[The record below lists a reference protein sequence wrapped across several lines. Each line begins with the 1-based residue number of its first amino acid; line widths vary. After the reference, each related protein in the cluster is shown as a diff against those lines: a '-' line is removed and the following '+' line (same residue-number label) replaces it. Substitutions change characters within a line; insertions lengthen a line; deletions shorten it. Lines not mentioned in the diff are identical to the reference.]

1 MNDLIIIIAL
11 ILLNGVF
18 SMSEV
23 ALISARKPR
32 LAAEARKG
40 SKNARIALQLS
51 EDPDRF
57 LSTVQIGITLIGIL
71 TGLFSGAAFA
81 DDLAVHIRGFGIRMT
96 TAKML
101 SQAII
106 VVAVTYLSIVVGE
119 LLPKR
124 IGLNASYQVALVVAR
139 PMRILSVMTMPA
151 VWLLS
156 KSTSLLSGLLHIGKD
171 GGKVTE
177 EEIKSVIR
185 EGTHA
190 GEVKTM
196 EQDIMFR
203 ALVMG
208 DEKVNSIM
216 TPRIDIVALD
226 LGMDVAQIKEVV
238 RDNMHSAYPV
248 YDAAHEGVVGIVYLK
263 DLVFEL
269 CDSGFSLSGVVRPG
283 VFMPESMLVYAALAL
298 IKREGAHCGLVCD
311 EFGAMQGLLTLCDIL
326 GGLVGSVEVGTDE
339 PFIIERTQGDGWLVD
354 GQCPVYDFLTFFELE
369 EDYGPA
375 AYTTVAG
382 LVLDMLKRIPATGD
396 AVAYK
401 NLNIEVVDMDGVR
414 IDKLLVS
421 HTPSM
426 SVN

>member
-208 DEKVNSIM
+208 DEKVNSIILLSDK
-216 TPRIDIVALD
+216 TQI
-226 LGMDVAQIKEVV
+226 AQ
-238 RDNMHSAYPV
+238 
-248 YDAAHEGVVGIVYLK
+248 
-263 DLVFEL
+263 
-269 CDSGFSLSGVVRPG
+269 
-283 VFMPESMLVYAALAL
+283 
-298 IKREGAHCGLVCD
+298 
-311 EFGAMQGLLTLCDIL
+311 
-326 GGLVGSVEVGTDE
+326 
-339 PFIIERTQGDGWLVD
+339 
-354 GQCPVYDFLTFFELE
+354 
-369 EDYGPA
+369 
-375 AYTTVAG
+375 
-382 LVLDMLKRIPATGD
+382 
-396 AVAYK
+396 
-401 NLNIEVVDMDGVR
+401 
-414 IDKLLVS
+414 
-421 HTPSM
+421 
-426 SVN
+426 